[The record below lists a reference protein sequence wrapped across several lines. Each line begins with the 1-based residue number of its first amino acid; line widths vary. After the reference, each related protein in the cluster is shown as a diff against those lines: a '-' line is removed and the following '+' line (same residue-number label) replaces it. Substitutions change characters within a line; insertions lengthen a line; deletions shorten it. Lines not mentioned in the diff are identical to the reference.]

1 MNIQTE
7 LKKLRD
13 NRLLRNSDEINE
25 FESAIA
31 NIVELEDADHIE
43 YLCQGFDDSTEEDEV
58 MFGLI
63 HAIESYDNKFD
74 GEITLKKFAE
84 AVPSMLPHAKE
95 WSKIMH
101 KRILNHEPSRITYS
115 KIIKELDK
123 EIQSKIVDQLVE
135 IKNKNPKRFEAYANQ
150 IIEHL

>member
-1 MNIQTE
+1 M
-7 LKKLRD
+7 RD

-31 NIVELEDADHIE
+31 NIVKLEDADHIE
-43 YLCQGFDDSTEEDEV
+43 YLCQGFDDYTEEDEV
-58 MFGLI
+58 MFCLI

-74 GEITLKKFAE
+74 GEITLKKFAK

-101 KRILNHEPSRITYS
+101 KRILNHEPSRVTYS
-115 KIIKELDK
+115 KILKDLDK
-123 EIQSKIVDQLVE
+123 EIQSKIIDQLVE
-135 IKNKNPKRFEAYANQ
+135 IKNKNPKRFEASANQ